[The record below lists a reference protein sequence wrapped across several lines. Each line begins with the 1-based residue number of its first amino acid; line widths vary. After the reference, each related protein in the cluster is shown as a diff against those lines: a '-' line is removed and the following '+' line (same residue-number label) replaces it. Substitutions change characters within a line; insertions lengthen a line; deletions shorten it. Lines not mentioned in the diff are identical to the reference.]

1 MALFNRLAGPLAILL
16 AFLPLSATAGA
27 PLPGPLVTA
36 DWLSENLDAVVV
48 LDVRKELDAFTA
60 VGHIEGAVLV
70 NAKKIRVD
78 KTLKDVELT
87 RMLPDRKAFEAFMSA
102 HGVSSDD
109 TVVLTHGG
117 KKPGHVTGA
126 TRLYWQLKYYGF
138 QNVAMLDGGNAAWV
152 EALEELVPDETEVTP
167 GNFVAGEA
175 HPEILA
181 TLEDIEKALNGNGD
195 VLVDTR
201 ALRFHIGLE
210 QRDYVYAPGHLP
222 NSLILP
228 YQFLHPE
235 KKTAL
240 YFPVEKQQAILDSLQ
255 IDADKPL
262 ILYCN
267 SGYEATS
274 IWFMLHEVMG
284 KKNVRVYD
292 GSLHEWT
299 KDSSRPM
306 TTELG
311 YFK

>member
-1 MALFNRLAGPLAILL
+1 MTFSNRLHALPVILL
-16 AFLPLSATAGA
+16 FLIPLTASAGVA
-27 PLPGPLVTA
+27 LPGPLISA
-36 DWLSENLDAVVV
+36 DWLSENIEDVVL
-48 LDVRKELDAFTA
+48 LDVRKELEEYTSI
-60 VGHIEGAVLV
+60 GHIEGAVLV
-70 NAKKIRVD
+70 NAKKIRVN
-78 KTLKDVELT
+78 KVEKDIELT
-87 RMLPDRKAFEAFMSA
+87 RMLPDRKAFETFMSE
-102 HGVSSDD
+102 HGVSTDD

-117 KKPGHVTGA
+117 RKPGHVTGA

-138 QNVAMLDGGNAAWV
+138 RNVAMLDGGNAAWV
-152 EALEELVPDETEVTP
+152 EALEELVQDETDVSP
-167 GNFVAGEA
+167 GVFVAGEA
-175 HPEILA
+175 HPEILV
-181 TLEDIEKALNGNGD
+181 TLEDIEKALNGSGD
-195 VLVDTR
+195 MLVDTR
-201 ALRFHIGLE
+201 ALRFHVGLE

-222 NSLILP
+222 NSRLLP

-240 YFPVEKQQAILDSLQ
+240 YFPVEKQQQILDSLQ

-274 IWFMLHEVMG
+274 VWFMLHEVMG